1 MGFPFGVIKVDK
13 FEKTFA
19 AFKKYYKPIPLETFG
34 KNPFKTLVS
43 TFLSSRTLDVTTH
56 LAVRKLFDKAPT
68 VKKLSEINIKS
79 LRELIYPVGF
89 YNRKAR
95 QLTRLA
101 KIILKE
107 FKGEIPETREELMTL
122 PGVGRKTANLV
133 LNRAFAKPAIAVDTH
148 VHKIVNILGWI
159 KTKTPEETEIALQK
173 ILPRKY
179 WRDTNRLLV
188 SIGQQYRGRKL
199 KVFLLKNK
207 LL

>member
-43 TFLSSRTLDVTTH
+43 TLLSSRTLDVTTH
-56 LAVRKLFDKAPT
+56 LAARKLFDKAPT
-68 VKKLSEINIKS
+68 VRKLSEINIKS

>member
-1 MGFPFGVIKVDK
+1 MDK

-68 VKKLSEINIKS
+68 VRKLSEINIKS

>member
-68 VKKLSEINIKS
+68 VRKLSEINIKS

>member
-1 MGFPFGVIKVDK
+1 VDK

-68 VKKLSEINIKS
+68 VRKLSEINIKS